1 VIQTIAVAQPLTERI
16 GPDYLGVVIPL
27 AIFVLAAVA
36 TWLLY
41 RRFARDQS

>member
-1 VIQTIAVAQPLTERI
+1 MIHNMAVAQPLTERI
-16 GPDYLGVVIPL
+16 GPGYLGIVIPL

-41 RRFARDQS
+41 RRFAKDQS